1 MVTSGNHEASEEI
14 LVTDV
19 SAAAPRP
26 APNATRTGWG
36 VLAVVCGA
44 LFLEGSDIAMLN
56 VAVPAIAADIGLAT
70 ADAHWVISAYVLAYG
85 GFMIFGGRTADLLGR
100 RRTFLV
106 ALAVFVVFS
115 GLGGLADEA
124 WILVVARFVTGATAG
139 FMTPAGF
146 SLLTTSFP
154 EGPLR
159 DRALAIYG
167 AIGAG
172 GFTLGVVAGGFL
184 TEIGW
189 RWVFFAPVIVG
200 ALLWFAGRTVIR
212 PDRLSELPRRGFD
225 LGGAATLTSAMV
237 ALIYGV
243 VAIGEG
249 GDTTTGIAAFAASAV
264 LIWAFVAIER
274 RVTDPLLRLTL
285 LREGLLLRSSLAGLL
300 FIGSFFAFQFL
311 ITLYLQEFRGW
322 SPIATGLAFAVMGLD
337 MILAPLITHR
347 LVERF
352 GNAPVMVAGLLAGA
366 VAFAL
371 ALRIDGAWGY
381 LDLLPSMV
389 LIGVMFALV
398 YGPLAAAATAGLD
411 ESEHGVAGGVVYT
424 AFQFGAALGVSVATI
439 VLVNG
444 HLAAADWP
452 DYQRALLVPAIGGA
466 LALALGISTWVRG
479 RRAALPV

>member
-1 MVTSGNHEASEEI
+1 MTEVG
-14 LVTDV
+14 
-19 SAAAPRP
+19 AAARPTSDSPRTGR
-26 APNATRTGWG
+26 AQTGWG

-44 LFLEGSDIAMLN
+44 LFLEGIDIAMLN
-56 VAVPAIAADIGLAT
+56 VAVPAIAQDIGLAT

-106 ALAVFVVFS
+106 ALAVFVAFS
-115 GLGGLADEA
+115 GLGGFADDA
-124 WILVVARFVTGATAG
+124 WVLIVARFVTGATAG

-184 TEIGW
+184 TEAGW
-189 RWVFFAPVIVG
+189 RWVFFAPVLVG
-200 ALLWFAGRTVIR
+200 AVLWVAGRAIIR
-212 PDRLSELPRRGFD
+212 ADAALALPRRGFD
-225 LGGAATLTSAMV
+225 LGGAITLTSAMV

-249 GDTTTGIAAFAASAV
+249 RHVTAGIASFVAAAV
-264 LIWAFVAIER
+264 LIALFVAIER
-274 RVTDPLLRLTL
+274 RVADPLLRLAV
-285 LREGLLLRSSLAGLL
+285 LREGLLVRSSAAGLL
-300 FIGSFFAFQFL
+300 FIGAFFAFQFL
-311 ITLYLQEFRGW
+311 ITLYLQEYRGW
-322 SPIATGLAFAVMGLD
+322 SPIATGLVFAVMGAD
-337 MILAPLITHR
+337 MILAPLFTHR
-347 LVERF
+347 LVKRF
-352 GNAPVMVAGLLAGA
+352 GNAPVMVAGLLAGT
-366 VAFAL
+366 VSFAL
-371 ALRIDGAWGY
+371 VLRLDETWGY
-381 LDLLPSMV
+381 LDLLPSLLLV
-389 LIGVMFALV
+389 AVMFALV

-411 ESEHGVAGGVVYT
+411 EAEHGVAGGVVYT

-439 VLVNG
+439 VLVEG
-444 HLAAADWP
+444 QAGAADLS
-452 DYQRALLVPAIGGA
+452 DYQRALLVPAIGAA

-479 RRAALPV
+479 RRAGSIQVAS

>member
-1 MVTSGNHEASEEI
+1 MRDVSKEI
-14 LVTDV
+14 SVTDTRAV
-19 SAAAPRP
+19 ARP
-26 APNATRTGWG
+26 TASVMRTGWG

-44 LFLEGSDIAMLN
+44 LFLEGIDIAMLN

-85 GFMIFGGRTADLLGR
+85 GFMILGGRTADLVGR

-115 GLGGLADEA
+115 GLGGLADDA
-124 WILVVARFVTGATAG
+124 WVLIVARFVTGATAG

-154 EGPLR
+154 EGSLR

-184 TEIGW
+184 TDVGW

-200 ALLWFAGRTVIR
+200 ALLWVAGRAFIR
-212 PDRLSELPRRGFD
+212 PDVAAELPRGGFD
-225 LGGAATLTSAMV
+225 LGGAITLTSAMV

-243 VAIGEG
+243 VAVGEG
-249 GDTTTGIAAFAASAV
+249 HDVAAGIAALV
-264 LIWAFVAIER
+264 LIGVFVTIER
-274 RVTDPLLRLTL
+274 RVRDPLLRLAV
-285 LREGLLLRSSLAGLL
+285 LREGLLVRSSAAGLL
-300 FIGSFFAFQFL
+300 FIGAFFAFQFL

-322 SPIATGLAFAVMGLD
+322 SPVATGLAFAVMGLD
-337 MILAPLITHR
+337 MILAPLFTHR
-347 LVERF
+347 LVRRF

-371 ALRIDGAWGY
+371 ALRIDGSWGY
-381 LDLLPSMV
+381 LELLPSLL
-389 LIGVMFALV
+389 LIAVMFALV

-424 AFQFGAALGVSVATI
+424 AFQFGAALGVSAATI

-444 HLAAADWP
+444 HVGAADWS
-452 DYQRALLVPAIGGA
+452 DYRRALLVPAIGAA
-466 LALALGISTWVRG
+466 LALALGISTWVRA
-479 RRAALPV
+479 RRSAEASL

>member
-1 MVTSGNHEASEEI
+1 M
-14 LVTDV
+14 TDV
-19 SAAAPRP
+19 RDSVRP
-26 APNATRTGWG
+26 AGSPSVGAARTGWG

-44 LFLEGSDIAMLN
+44 LFLEGIDIAMLN

-106 ALAVFVVFS
+106 ALAVFVAFS
-115 GLGGLADEA
+115 GLGGLADDA
-124 WILVVARFVTGATAG
+124 WVLIVARFVTGATAG

-184 TEIGW
+184 TDVGW

-200 ALLWFAGRTVIR
+200 VALWIAGRAVIR
-212 PDRLSELPRRGFD
+212 PDTVSELPRRGFD
-225 LGGAATLTSAMV
+225 LGGAITLTSAMV

-249 GDTTTGIAAFAASAV
+249 ETATAGVVSFVAAAV
-264 LIWAFVAIER
+264 LVGLFVIIER
-274 RVTDPLLRLTL
+274 RVADPLLRLAV
-285 LREGLLLRSSLAGLL
+285 LREGLLLRSSAAGLL
-300 FIGSFFAFQFL
+300 FIGAFFAFQFL
-311 ITLYLQEFRGW
+311 ITLYLQEFQGW
-322 SPIATGLAFAVMGLD
+322 SPIATGLAFAIMGLD

-347 LVERF
+347 LVKRF

-366 VAFAL
+366 VAFTL
-371 ALRIDGAWGY
+371 ALRIDGSWGY
-381 LDLLPSMV
+381 LDLLPSLV

-398 YGPLAAAATAGLD
+398 YGPLTAAATAGLD
-411 ESEHGVAGGVVYT
+411 EAEHGVAGGVVYT
-424 AFQFGAALGVSVATI
+424 AFQFGAALGVSIATI
-439 VLVNG
+439 ALVEG
-444 HLAAADWP
+444 HAADADWS
-452 DYQRALLVPAIGGA
+452 DYRRALLVPAIGAA
-466 LALALGISTWVRG
+466 LALALGISTWVRTH
-479 RRAALPV
+479 RPAAATR

>member
-1 MVTSGNHEASEEI
+1 M
-14 LVTDV
+14 TDT
-19 SAAAPRP
+19 SAAARSTP
-26 APNATRTGWG
+26 ATKAPALKTPTLKQTGWG

-44 LFLEGSDIAMLN
+44 LFLEGIDIAMLN

-106 ALAVFVVFS
+106 ALAVFVAFS
-115 GLGGLADEA
+115 GLGGLADDA
-124 WILVVARFVTGATAG
+124 WVLVVARFVTGATAG

-184 TEIGW
+184 TDAGW

-200 ALLWFAGRTVIR
+200 AALWVAGRAVIR
-212 PDRLSELPRRGFD
+212 PDVAAELPRRGFD
-225 LGGAATLTSAMV
+225 LGGAVTLTSAMV

-243 VAIGEG
+243 VALGEG
-249 GDTTTGIAAFAASAV
+249 RDVAAGIVAFLAAAV
-264 LIWAFVAIER
+264 LIGAFVAIER
-274 RVTDPLLRLTL
+274 RVPDPLLRLSV
-285 LREGLLLRSSLAGLL
+285 LREGLMLRSSAAGLL
-300 FIGSFFAFQFL
+300 FIGAFFAFQFL
-311 ITLYLQEFRGW
+311 ITLYLQELRGW
-322 SPIATGLAFAVMGLD
+322 SPIATGLTFAVMGLD
-337 MILAPLITHR
+337 MVLAPLFTHR
-347 LVERF
+347 LVKRF

-371 ALRIDGAWGY
+371 ALRIDGSWGY
-381 LDLLPSMV
+381 LDLLPSLLLV
-389 LIGVMFALV
+389 AVMFALV

-424 AFQFGAALGVSVATI
+424 AFQFGAALGVSAATI

-444 HLAAADWP
+444 HVGAADWS
-452 DYQRALLVPAIGGA
+452 DYRRALLVPAIGAA

-479 RRAALPV
+479 RRVAVPATR

>member
-1 MVTSGNHEASEEI
+1 M
-14 LVTDV
+14 TDV
-19 SAAAPRP
+19 RAAVRP
-26 APNATRTGWG
+26 AANTTRTGWG

-44 LFLEGSDIAMLN
+44 LFLEGIDIAMLN
-56 VAVPAIAADIGLAT
+56 VAVPAIAADISLAT
-70 ADAHWVISAYVLAYG
+70 SDAHWVISAYVLAYG

-106 ALAVFVVFS
+106 ALAVFVAFS
-115 GLGGLADEA
+115 GLGGLADDA
-124 WILVVARFVTGATAG
+124 WVLVVARFVTGATAG

-184 TEIGW
+184 TDAGW

-200 ALLWFAGRTVIR
+200 AALWVAGRAVIR
-212 PDRLSELPRRGFD
+212 PDAAPALPHRGFD
-225 LGGAATLTSAMV
+225 LGGAITLTFAMV

-243 VAIGEG
+243 VALGEG
-249 GDTTTGIAAFAASAV
+249 HVVAGIAAFVAAAV
-264 LIWAFVAIER
+264 LIGAFVAIER
-274 RVTDPLLRLTL
+274 RVPDPLLRLSV
-285 LREGLLLRSSLAGLL
+285 LREGLLLRSSAAGLL
-300 FIGSFFAFQFL
+300 FIGAFFAFQFL

-322 SPIATGLAFAVMGLD
+322 SPIVTGLTFAVMGLD
-337 MILAPLITHR
+337 MVLAPLVTHR
-347 LVERF
+347 LVKRF
-352 GNAPVMVAGLLAGA
+352 GNASVMVAGLLAGA

-371 ALRIDGAWGY
+371 ALRIDGSWGY
-381 LDLLPSMV
+381 LDLLPSLL

-411 ESEHGVAGGVVYT
+411 ESEHGVAGGIVYT

-439 VLVNG
+439 VLVDG
-444 HLAAADWP
+444 HAADAAWT
-452 DYQRALLVPAIGGA
+452 DYRRALLVPAIAAA
-466 LALALGISTWVRG
+466 LALAMGLSTWFRT
-479 RRAALPV
+479 RHPLPR

>member
-1 MVTSGNHEASEEI
+1 MVTSGNRAEPSEEI

-19 SAAAPRP
+19 SAAVRP
-26 APNATRTGWG
+26 APSVTRTGWG

-44 LFLEGSDIAMLN
+44 LFLEGIDIAMLN

-70 ADAHWVISAYVLAYG
+70 GDAHWVISAYVLAYG
-85 GFMIFGGRTADLLGR
+85 GFMIFGGRTADLVGR

-115 GLGGLADEA
+115 GLGGFAGEA
-124 WILVVARFVTGATAG
+124 WVLVVARFVTGATAG

-154 EGPLR
+154 EGPAR

-184 TEIGW
+184 TDLGW
-189 RWVFFAPVIVG
+189 RWVFFAPVVVG
-200 ALLWFAGRTVIR
+200 VALWVAGRAVIR
-212 PDRLSELPRRGFD
+212 PDSAPELPRRGFD
-225 LGGAATLTSAMV
+225 LGGAVTLTSAMV

-243 VAIGEG
+243 VVIGVG
-249 GDTTTGIAAFAASAV
+249 GDVTAGIASFAAAAV
-264 LIWAFVAIER
+264 LVAAFVAIER
-274 RVTDPLLRLTL
+274 RVADPLLRLAV

-300 FIGSFFAFQFL
+300 VIGAFFAFQFV

-337 MILAPLITHR
+337 MILAPLVTHR
-347 LVERF
+347 LVQRF
-352 GNAPVMVAGLLAGA
+352 GNAPVMVAGILAGA
-366 VAFAL
+366 IAFAL

-381 LDLLPSMV
+381 LDLLPSMA

-398 YGPLAAAATAGLD
+398 YGPLAAAATAGLA

-439 VLVNG
+439 VLVGG
-444 HLAAADWP
+444 HAGDADWS
-452 DYQRALLVPAIGGA
+452 DYRRALLVPAVGGA
-466 LALALGISTWVRG
+466 LALALGVATWLRG
-479 RRAALPV
+479 RRVIPA

>member
-1 MVTSGNHEASEEI
+1 MRDMSEEI
-14 LVTDV
+14 PVTDV
-19 SAAAPRP
+19 QAVVRP
-26 APNATRTGWG
+26 AANTTPTGWG

-44 LFLEGSDIAMLN
+44 LFLEGIDIAMLN

-70 ADAHWVISAYVLAYG
+70 SDAHWVISAYVLAYG

-106 ALAVFVVFS
+106 ALAVFVAFS
-115 GLGGLADEA
+115 GLGGIADDA
-124 WILVVARFVTGATAG
+124 WVLVVARFVTGATAG

-184 TEIGW
+184 TDAGW

-200 ALLWFAGRTVIR
+200 AALWIAGRAVIR
-212 PDRLSELPRRGFD
+212 PDAAPELPRRGFD
-225 LGGAATLTSAMV
+225 LGGAITLTSAMV

-243 VAIGEG
+243 VALGEG
-249 GDTTTGIAAFAASAV
+249 HDVVTGIAAFVAAAV
-264 LIWAFVAIER
+264 LLGAFVAIER
-274 RVTDPLLRLTL
+274 RVRDPLLRLSV
-285 LREGLLLRSSLAGLL
+285 LREGLLLRSSAAGLL
-300 FIGSFFAFQFL
+300 FIGAFFAFQFL

-322 SPIATGLAFAVMGLD
+322 SPVATGLAFAVMGLD
-337 MILAPLITHR
+337 MILAPLVTHR
-347 LVERF
+347 LVKRF

-371 ALRIDGAWGY
+371 ALRIDGSWGY
-381 LDLLPSMV
+381 LDLLPSLL

-411 ESEHGVAGGVVYT
+411 ESEHGVAGGIVYT

-439 VLVNG
+439 ALVNG
-444 HLAAADWP
+444 HAADAGWT
-452 DYQRALLVPAIGGA
+452 DYRRALLVPAIAAA
-466 LALALGISTWVRG
+466 LALAMGISTWVRG
-479 RRAALPV
+479 RQAAVVPR